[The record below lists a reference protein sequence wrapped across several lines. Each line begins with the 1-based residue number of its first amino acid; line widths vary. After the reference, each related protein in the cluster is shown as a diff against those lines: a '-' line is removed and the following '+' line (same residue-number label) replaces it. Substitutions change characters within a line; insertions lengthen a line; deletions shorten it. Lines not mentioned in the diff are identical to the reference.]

1 MALEMQ
7 PIRVLKPIQTLTNS
21 HNQHMFT
28 AKTLPKIS
36 YAYDALEPHIDE
48 ATMTLHHTKHHQ
60 AYTDN
65 LNKALVELSQCAA
78 FTEKASFSSIEDLL
92 RIIARED
99 AGKTEP
105 LPWPSPKVRQTVRN
119 NGGGYVNHGIYF
131 SNMGPEKLALNAD
144 AEFGK
149 QLVKSFGSIETFKQQ
164 FTAAAL
170 GVFGSGWVFL
180 TWTPSSSTMSIVTTA
195 NQDHPEFAPQFAGT
209 GAMTLLALDV
219 WEHAYY
225 VKYRN
230 VRANYV
236 AAWWNVINWTDV
248 CTRFQGGAAKL

>member
-1 MALEMQ
+1 
-7 PIRVLKPIQTLTNS
+7 
-21 HNQHMFT
+21 MFT

-65 LNKALVELSQCAA
+65 LNKAL
-78 FTEKASFSSIEDLL
+78 
-92 RIIARED
+92 D

-236 AAWWNVINWTDV
+236 AAWWNVTNWTDV

>member
-1 MALEMQ
+1 
-7 PIRVLKPIQTLTNS
+7 
-21 HNQHMFT
+21 
-28 AKTLPKIS
+28 
-36 YAYDALEPHIDE
+36 
-48 ATMTLHHTKHHQ
+48 
-60 AYTDN
+60 
-65 LNKALVELSQCAA
+65 
-78 FTEKASFSSIEDLL
+78 
-92 RIIARED
+92 
-99 AGKTEP
+99 
-105 LPWPSPKVRQTVRN
+105 
-119 NGGGYVNHGIYF
+119 
-131 SNMGPEKLALNAD
+131 
-144 AEFGK
+144 
-149 QLVKSFGSIETFKQQ
+149 GSIETFKQQ